1 MEGKPKQQRRPFLP
15 RGGHRVAFE
24 RELGAERHVEEGLLH
39 RMALEQLRKGFFFR
53 TPLDGINFNGGSEMG
68 KFLQGF
74 TPYKRQDAEKYNKFR
89 WWAGVTFGDVLDRAA
104 DIHPE
109 KEAFVDGKTR
119 LTYGDARERT
129 NKLAIGLMDLGIQPQ
144 DRVLVQLPN
153 WNEFVFAYFALQ
165 KIGAITVLLIDR
177 YRQFEIN
184 RLIGLTGA
192 TSWIVASHYKNTD
205 YLPIIRD
212 VLKENR
218 KVKNV
223 VTVRGEGNQKA
234 FRSLERLIEKAKL
247 TEPNLTRL
255 SERRPDP
262 MQVAHM
268 GPTGG
273 TTGAPKIVPRTHNSL
288 INGIEYC
295 SKSWEQ
301 SIEDINLLAGPIGH
315 DLTFSKGF
323 IGTVITM
330 GKVIFLDS
338 TDNKDICETIER
350 EKVTSIIWVPTL
362 AQRLLQYE
370 DLHKYDLSSLRKMH
384 SAGGASHP
392 DLVEEVIERLKM
404 KFYNGY
410 GGTEGM
416 TTITRPRDDLAVI
429 CSTVGRPT
437 CPGDTYKVIDK
448 DGKELPVGA
457 EGELVLKG
465 PGVFTGYYNNP
476 EENKKV
482 FTRDGFFRTG
492 DLARINEKGY
502 ITLTGR
508 IKEMINRGGESIS
521 ATEIERLL
529 TRHPRVAAVAVI
541 PMPDPLM
548 GERVCAY
555 IQPKAGA
562 RLTFEE
568 IISFL
573 KGQKASVLQL
583 PERIEFIDEMPYTG
597 VQKTDK
603 RFLQADITKKLKAAG
618 QVR

>member
-1 MEGKPKQQRRPFLP
+1 MVKS
-15 RGGHRVAFE
+15 
-24 RELGAERHVEEGLLH
+24 
-39 RMALEQLRKGFFFR
+39 LE
-53 TPLDGINFNGGSEMG
+53 
-68 KFLQGF
+68 GF
-74 TPYKRQDAEKYNKFR
+74 TPYKKKDAAKYNKLR
-89 WWAGVTFGDVLDRAA
+89 WWSGLTFGDLLDRAA

-119 LTYGDARERT
+119 LTYGEAREKT
-129 NKLAIGLMDLGIQPQ
+129 SKLAIGLMDLGIQPL

-177 YRQFEIN
+177 YRQFEIT
-184 RLIGLTGA
+184 RLISLTGA
-192 TSWIVASHYKNTD
+192 TSWVVASQYRNVD

-212 VLKENR
+212 VLKEYPE
-218 KVKNV
+218 VKNV
-223 VTVRGEGNQKA
+223 ITVRGQGDQKP
-234 FRSLERLIEKAKL
+234 FKSLERMIEEAEL
-247 TEPNLTRL
+247 TGDNLARL
-255 SERRPDP
+255 AERRPDP
-262 MQVAHM
+262 TQVAHM

-323 IGTVITM
+323 IGAVITL
-330 GKVIFLDS
+330 GKVVFLES
-338 TDNKDICETIER
+338 TENEEICATIER
-350 EKVTSIIWVPTL
+350 EKITSIIWVPTL

-370 DLHKYDLSSLRKMH
+370 DLHKYDLSSLKKMH

-392 DLVEEVIERLKM
+392 DLVKEVTETLRM
-404 KFYNGY
+404 KFFNGY

-416 TTITRPRDDLAVI
+416 TTITRARDPLDVI
-429 CSTVGRPT
+429 CTTVGRPT
-437 CPGDTYKVIDK
+437 CPFDTYKVIDSK
-448 DGKELPVGA
+448 GRTLPPGA

-482 FTRDGFFRTG
+482 FTREGFFRTG
-492 DLARINEKGY
+492 DLARIDGKGY

-521 ATEIERLL
+521 ATEIERLI
-529 TRHPRVAAVAVI
+529 TRHPAVAAVAVI

-568 IISFL
+568 VISFL

-583 PERIEFIDEMPYTG
+583 PERIEFVDAMPYTG
-597 VQKTDK
+597 AQKTDK
-603 RFLQADITKKLKAAG
+603 RFLQEDISKKLKAAG
-618 QVR
+618 QVQ

>member
-1 MEGKPKQQRRPFLP
+1 M
-15 RGGHRVAFE
+15 
-24 RELGAERHVEEGLLH
+24 
-39 RMALEQLRKGFFFR
+39 
-53 TPLDGINFNGGSEMG
+53 
-68 KFLQGF
+68 
-74 TPYKRQDAEKYNKFR
+74 
-89 WWAGVTFGDVLDRAA
+89 
-104 DIHPE
+104 
-109 KEAFVDGKTR
+109 DGKTR
-119 LTYGDARERT
+119 LTYGEARDKSNT
-129 NKLAIGLMDLGIQPQ
+129 LAVGLMGLGIRPL

-177 YRQFEIN
+177 YRQFEIT

-192 TSWIVASHYKNTD
+192 TSWIVASQYKNTD
-205 YLPIIRD
+205 YHPIIRD
-212 VLKENR
+212 VLKEHR
-218 KVKNV
+218 KMKNV
-223 VTVRGEGNQKA
+223 ITVRGERDQKP
-234 FRSLERLIEKAKL
+234 FKSLETLIEKAKL
-247 TEPNLTRL
+247 TERNLAKL
-255 SERRPDP
+255 EERRPDP
-262 MQVAHM
+262 MQVCHM

-288 INGIEYC
+288 LTGTEYC

-323 IGTVITM
+323 MGSVVTM

-338 TDNKDICETIER
+338 TENKDICETIER
-350 EKVTSIIWVPTL
+350 ERVTSIIWVPTL
-362 AQRLLQYE
+362 AQRMLQYE
-370 DLHKYDLSSLRKMH
+370 DLNKYDLSSLKKMH

-392 DLVEEVIERLKM
+392 DLVKEVTERLKM
-404 KFYNGY
+404 KFFNGY

-416 TTITRPRDDLAVI
+416 TTITRARDPLEVI
-429 CSTVGRPT
+429 CTTVGRPT
-437 CPGDTYKVIDK
+437 CPFDTYQVIDPK
-448 DGKELPVGA
+448 GKPLPQGA

-482 FTRDGFFRTG
+482 FTKEGFFRTG
-492 DLARINEKGY
+492 DLVRINEKGY
-502 ITLTGR
+502 ITITGR

-521 ATEIERLL
+521 ATEIERLI
-529 TRHPRVAAVAVI
+529 TRHPGVAAVAVI

-562 RLTFEE
+562 RLTFQEV
-568 IISFL
+568 ISFL

-583 PERIEFIDEMPYTG
+583 PERIEFIDAMPYTG

-603 RFLQADITKKLKAAG
+603 RFLQEDISKKLQAAG
-618 QVR
+618 